1 MIRYGKRKSF
11 LPIKF
16 VLFYR
21 SPKAGG
27 RPLYAVEEENR
38 AGTRGAADRIV
49 PKNDYGIVIMT
60 IILEL
65 PVTAATAAL
74 LLFFRKKGDSG

>member
-1 MIRYGKRKSF
+1 MTKK
-11 LPIKF
+11 
-16 VLFYR
+16 YR
-21 SPKAGG
+21 
-27 RPLYAVEEENR
+27 LYAACGDFPFIQLLNSR

-49 PKNDYGIVIMT
+49 PKNNYRIVIMT

-74 LLFFRKKGDSG
+74 LLFFRKKGDSD